1 LILSALDKMSRLCRQ
16 HSKRGF
22 IAKIS
27 RGPDVKQ
34 RLHDRH
40 AEKLREE
47 FTLARIER
55 HSSQFEGLDGEGILA
70 FTERVLP
77 RAANLWVQVSL
88 EQRQRF
94 QQLFFPEGN
103 CTRRKRLRLTP

>member
-1 LILSALDKMSRLCRQ
+1 LD
-16 HSKRGF
+16 
-22 IAKIS
+22 
-27 RGPDVKQ
+27 
-34 RLHDRH
+34 DRH

-77 RAANLWVQVSL
+77 R
-88 EQRQRF
+88 
-94 QQLFFPEGN
+94 
-103 CTRRKRLRLTP
+103 C